1 MALAVGI
8 SIAFALALAVAAY
21 LLWRA
26 YRRLDELDAQLGRLA
41 HDLENANDELASVLT
56 EVSGSRIIVE
66 VINPMT
72 LARARSRWGAALV
85 GFAPRMIR
93 RRVYEI
99 VAREMKEELAKQG
112 VEAHL
117 DIFHPTGS

>member
-1 MALAVGI
+1 MALILICGL
-8 SIAFALALAVAAY
+8 FAAMAAVALY

-26 YRRLDELDAQLGRLA
+26 YQRLEALEGEMATLA
-41 HDLENANDELASVLT
+41 HDLANANEELAGVLA
-56 EVSGSRIIVE
+56 EVSGSRILVE
-66 VINPMT
+66 IINPMT
-72 LARARSRWGAALV
+72 LARARSRWGGALV
-85 GFAPRMIR
+85 GVAPRLIR

-99 VAREMKEELAKQG
+99 VAREMKQQLGDQG

>member
-1 MALAVGI
+1 MALVFITA
-8 SIAFALALAVAAY
+8 AFAVALAIAVF

-26 YRRLDELDAQLGRLA
+26 YQRLEGLERDMSALA
-41 HDLENANDELASVLT
+41 HDLENANEELAAVLT
-56 EVSGSRIIVE
+56 EVSGSRILVE
-66 VINPMT
+66 IINPMT
-72 LARARSRWGAALV
+72 LARARSRWGGALV
-85 GFAPRMIR
+85 GVAPRLIR

-99 VAREMKEELAKQG
+99 VAQEMKQQLAKEG

>member
-1 MALAVGI
+1 MTLAVGI
-8 SIAFALALAVAAY
+8 SIVFAITLAVVGY

-26 YRRLDELDAQLGRLA
+26 YRRLDALNDEMAQLA
-41 HDLENANDELASVLT
+41 HDLEHANEELAAVLT
-56 EVSGSRIIVE
+56 EVGGSRILVE

-72 LARARSRWGAALV
+72 LARSRSRWGGALV
-85 GFAPRMIR
+85 GVAPRMIR
-93 RRVYEI
+93 RRVYDI
-99 VAREMKEELAKQG
+99 VAREMKEQLAAQG